1 MDLFLGSD
9 WIGEERPVREGDAVV
24 AAAEGGDRVLRM
36 LAARPRLIV
45 VLDRRPAQ
53 LRLLELKLAGVKAL
67 ARAEY
72 LELTGLRPSRR
83 RRGLYQRVR
92 WLLGRETDEFWLS
105 RLSLLDQGV
114 ALRGVFERRLASFR
128 NFVRLVHGRRKV
140 ERFLTLRNE
149 ADRRAMYAREWQTFL
164 WRRFGAR
171 LWKRWFEVPA
181 ARLERLLFEG
191 RLLAPPDEPDARA
204 FEAAKEL
211 ANRVIV
217 AAESP
222 EACLGSLPG
231 RSIDAFLLGRLDV
244 RELEGEIARVAAPG
258 ARISFVTD
266 REEPAAMAGFVAE
279 EAREA
284 GFFPGRLVAGSFAV

>member
-36 LAARPRLIV
+36 LAARPRRIA
-45 VLDRRPAQ
+45 VLDRHPAQ

-67 ARAEY
+67 AFAEY

-83 RRGLYQRVR
+83 RRALYQRVR

-105 RLSLLDQGV
+105 RLDLLDRGV
-114 ALRGVFERRLASFR
+114 ASQGVFERRLASFR
-128 NFVRLVHGRRKV
+128 SFVRLVHGRRKV

-149 ADRRAMYAREWQTFL
+149 ADRRAMYAGEWQTFL
-164 WRRFGAR
+164 WRQFGAM
-171 LWKRWFEVPA
+171 LWRRWFEVPA
-181 ARLERLLFEG
+181 ARLEKLLFEG
-191 RLLAPPDEPDARA
+191 RLLAPPDEPDAAA

-222 EACLGSLPG
+222 EEHLRSLPAG
-231 RSIDAFLLGRLDV
+231 SIDAFLLGRLDV
-244 RELEGEIARVAAPG
+244 RGLEDQIARVAAPG
-258 ARISFVTD
+258 ARMCFVTD
-266 REEPAAMAGFVAE
+266 RRGTAVTGFVAE
-279 EAREA
+279 ELREA
-284 GFFPGRLVAGSFAV
+284 DFFPGWLVAGRFAG